1 MLAGLTA
8 NMVAL
13 PGNPLAMEEAGVNIP
28 QRKNVAVYLHTDH
41 NFSRET
47 EVDQSRVREG
57 THGQSQA
64 RHHYCPSDQ
73 SQEKPLS
80 ELSALFILLLYLL
93 QRKCTLVSAEG

>member
-8 NMVAL
+8 NVGAL

-28 QRKNVAVYLHTDH
+28 QKKKCCHLPTYRPQFQQT
-41 NFSRET
+41 
-47 EVDQSRVREG
+47 VDQSRVREG

-73 SQEKPLS
+73 SQDKPLS
-80 ELSALFILLLYLL
+80 ELSALFILPLYLL
-93 QRKCTLVSAEG
+93 QRKCTLVCAEG